1 MKAVKLVD
9 MSYKKDEVLNNEI
22 EQMYLGLK
30 SHLEAKYKDLV
41 YMNLLID
48 EQQKL
53 QEQAE
58 IVEQP
63 SSGSSKP
70 PPAAD
75 IVKTKNHYIMDKETT
90 VEIAYRLYK

>member
-1 MKAVKLVD
+1 MIMKAVKLVD

-63 SSGSSKP
+63 SSG
-70 PPAAD
+70 
-75 IVKTKNHYIMDKETT
+75 
-90 VEIAYRLYK
+90 

>member
-1 MKAVKLVD
+1 
-9 MSYKKDEVLNNEI
+9 
-22 EQMYLGLK
+22 MYLGLK

-58 IVEQP
+58 IVE
-63 SSGSSKP
+63 
-70 PPAAD
+70 
-75 IVKTKNHYIMDKETT
+75 
-90 VEIAYRLYK
+90 

>member
-1 MKAVKLVD
+1 MIMKAVKLVD

-58 IVEQP
+58 IVE
-63 SSGSSKP
+63 
-70 PPAAD
+70 
-75 IVKTKNHYIMDKETT
+75 
-90 VEIAYRLYK
+90 